1 MMIVKEI
8 RDEDFTSY
16 KKPSMVIGFPSCTFK
31 CERECGQKMCQNS
44 SLVQAPNIEI
54 GVDALVNRYLN
65 NPITKAV
72 ICAGLEP
79 MDTFEDL
86 WRFIFHL
93 RVKGCND
100 DVVIYTGYYKNEI
113 PKEYMQR
120 LSIVP
125 NIIVKWGRFIPNQ
138 QPHYDAVLGVKL
150 ASDNQYAEVIS

>member
-1 MMIVKEI
+1 VIKMIVKEV

-16 KKPSMVIGFPSCTFK
+16 KKPAMVIGFPTCNWK
-31 CERECGQKMCQNS
+31 CGKELCQNS
-44 SLVQAPNIEI
+44 SLAKAPNIDI
-54 GVDALVNRYLN
+54 KVDTLVERYIN
-65 NPITKAV
+65 NPITCAV

-79 MDTFEDL
+79 MDSFEDL

-100 DVVIYTGYYKNEI
+100 EVIIYTGYYKNEI
-113 PKEYMQR
+113 PEEYLKR

-138 QPHYDAVLGVKL
+138 QSHFDRILGIGL
-150 ASDNQYAEVIS
+150 ASDNQFAERIS